1 MELSIVI
8 PTYNEKENIEFL
20 IHQIE
25 QLFHKKYTR
34 NFEIIIV
41 DDNSPDGT
49 AQLAIKLNKKYGN
62 IRVIIRRK
70 RQGVGAAL
78 REGYNKSR
86 GNLILSTDADLSFD
100 VNDMERLIA
109 ELNKGYDL
117 VLGSR
122 YLSKKDYEKPD
133 LQTKI
138 KGFVSKY
145 GNVTVRLLSGLNV
158 HDFSANFRIIRKKI
172 WTEIKITDDTHSI
185 LLEMILKTRYRGYKV
200 TEIPVKFKLRKY
212 GKSKLI
218 LTKIAP
224 NFFIKLILYIFKY
237 RILRLS

>member
-8 PTYNEKENIEFL
+8 PTYNEKENIEVL

-25 QLFHKKYTR
+25 KFFHKKYNR

-49 AQLAIKLNKKYGN
+49 AQLAIKLNKTYGN

-70 RQGVGAAL
+70 RKGVGAAL
-78 REGYNKSR
+78 REGYNKSK

-117 VLGSR
+117 VVGSR
-122 YLSKKDYEKPD
+122 YLSNKDYEKPD
-133 LQTKI
+133 LQIKI
-138 KGFVSKY
+138 KGLVSKY
-145 GNVTVRLLSGLNV
+145 GNVTVRLLSGLSI
-158 HDFSANFRIIRKKI
+158 HDFSANFRIIKKKV
-172 WTEIKITDDTHSI
+172 WDNIKITDDTHSI
-185 LLEMILKTRYRGYKV
+185 LLEMILKTRYKGYKV

>member
-1 MELSIVI
+1 MKLSIVI
-8 PTYNEKENIEFL
+8 PTYNEKENIELL
-20 IHQIE
+20 IPQIE
-25 QLFHKKYTR
+25 QLFYKKYNR

-62 IRVIIRRK
+62 IRVIKRK
-70 RQGVGAAL
+70 KRKGVGAAL
-78 REGYNKSR
+78 MEGYNKSK
-86 GNLILSTDADLSFD
+86 GDLILSTDADLSFD

-117 VLGSR
+117 VVGSR
-122 YLSKKDYEKPD
+122 YLSQKDYETPD

-145 GNVTVRLLSGLNV
+145 GNIMVRLLSGLNI
-158 HDFSANFRIIRKKI
+158 HDFSANFRIIKKNV
-172 WTEIKITDDTHSI
+172 WTKVKITDNTHSI
-185 LLEMILKTRYRGYKV
+185 LLEMILKTKYKGYKV

-224 NFFIKLILYIFKY
+224 NFFIKFILYIFKY